1 MRPTIGAALAGARAA
16 CLLALLLGVSTLRAA
31 EPGPVRFFAVLSAE
45 EQSTT
50 TLSKGTGRADFSLDR
65 DTLRLSW
72 RLSFSGLTSPA
83 TGAAVHGPQRPGTNA
98 GIQIDLAPKSPGSPS
113 QSSAVLT
120 DAQLEYLLAGRM
132 YVNVRSRRY
141 PAGELRGQ
149 IQRVP
154 PPAAVATSP

>member
-1 MRPTIGAALAGARAA
+1 MRPTIGAALVGARAVG
-16 CLLALLLGVSTLRAA
+16 LLALLLGVSTLRAA
-31 EPGPVRFFAVLSAE
+31 EPGPVRFFALLSAE

-50 TLSKGTGRADFSLDR
+50 TLSKGAGRADFSLDR

-72 RLSFSGLTSPA
+72 RLSFSGLASPA

-98 GIQIDLAPKSPGSPS
+98 GIQIDLAPKSLAPPL

-154 PPAAVATSP
+154 PPAGAPASP